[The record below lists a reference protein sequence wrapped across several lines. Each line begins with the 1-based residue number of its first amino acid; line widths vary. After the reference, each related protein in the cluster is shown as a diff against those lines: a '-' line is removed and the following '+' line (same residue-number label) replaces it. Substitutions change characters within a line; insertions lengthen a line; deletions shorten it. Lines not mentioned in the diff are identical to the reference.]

1 MTEYAMLLHT
11 MSSNFWNP
19 PRSIAVKSGKYVLSN
34 KTLSNEPL
42 SITTR
47 NVDQQWSD
55 IVEGVVRGLFRGW
68 ETNVTQD
75 ASLCP
80 ISSSNTLNISFMN
93 APICVG
99 NYAEI
104 HRRYFPE
111 SLLQDRIN
119 ITNRASGGAI
129 YAPRFGDLDCPSCKY
144 ALKKSG
150 TLEEITKRKKLN
162 CGVVDDPKNHNLTLM
177 SEIYCHAVAAAI
189 FQGEARTVNI
199 THLGPSFNESLS
211 SFTEGAFDVIAGGW
225 PDRSDWSLDLSSG
238 KIVFSLPYYYT
249 NWENRNNTRKE
260 ISLVTRE
267 GDVLFSSFANTVVMA
282 TVYAVENG
290 ISREGK
296 SMEMPLIELFGSNLK
311 WMLRD
316 VIHHI
321 GSYNDIYSDTHGQD
335 LDRGW
340 NQVNLEWGH
349 HEWNSVIN

>member
-1 MTEYAMLLHT
+1 VPEGSLAIEVVSPAFPSSFFESVTSVNELDEMLNDGTCNVVVYDIYSL
-11 MSSNFWNP
+11 MQSP
-19 PRSIAVKSGKYVLSN
+19 SIYNAVQSGKYVFSN
-34 KTLSNEPL
+34 NTLTNEPL

-129 YAPRFGDLDCPSCKY
+129 YATRFGDLDCPSCKY

-225 PDRSDWSLDLSSG
+225 PDSSNWSPDLSSDE
-238 KIVFSLPYYYT
+238 IIFSLPYYFT
-249 NWENRNNTRKE
+249 NWGN
-260 ISLVTRE
+260 
-267 GDVLFSSFANTVVMA
+267 
-282 TVYAVENG
+282 
-290 ISREGK
+290 
-296 SMEMPLIELFGSNLK
+296 
-311 WMLRD
+311 W
-316 VIHHI
+316 
-321 GSYNDIYSDTHGQD
+321 
-335 LDRGW
+335 
-340 NQVNLEWGH
+340 
-349 HEWNSVIN
+349 